1 MKLSVAILTLLFIAC
16 SGCGT
21 PPYHDISLGEIS
33 IATYGIPVYGTESVP
48 FEYQEIA
55 LIAAGNVRAIVKKAR
70 EKYAADA
77 IINLQSAPGVP
88 DGSVL
93 AGFGMVDGAFGFE
106 GVAVRI
112 LNKDKTAVGVKPA
125 TEPPSPAAGTT
136 D

>member
-1 MKLSVAILTLLFIAC
+1 MS
-16 SGCGT
+16 
-21 PPYHDISLGEIS
+21 
-33 IATYGIPVYGTESVP
+33 

-55 LIAAGNVRAIVKKAR
+55 LIAAGSVGAIVRKAR

-112 LNKDKTAVGVKPA
+112 LNKEKKVVGVQPA
-125 TEPPSPAAGTT
+125 PETPSPVVGPAN
-136 D
+136 